1 MSTEVTDAN
10 APGGAKP
17 SPGLR
22 EYLDLARTFTLLA
35 PFFGILAGA
44 LIACG
49 DLGNYSGIWVGI
61 LAGITGSLL
70 NAASNAI
77 NQYYDLEIDKI
88 NKPERVLPSGR
99 MTVPQVM
106 SFAWIL
112 YGICIVLGFLVSPT
126 YPTFLIVVLISAA
139 FTWGYSAP
147 PIRFK
152 NNGILAN
159 IAMAVPRGFLM
170 IVGGWVAIRPDAW
183 ADPTPWLIGLVVFIF
198 VIGAASTKDFADVE
212 GDKKMGA
219 NTVVVIHGFKKAGW
233 IIAPFLVIPYLVI
246 PFLTM
251 LPAEIALKPESSWL
265 AILALWGA
273 FTAWLIVRDPDSL
286 ALEGNHPSWK
296 HMYMLMM
303 VTQLGF
309 AVIYGLPSGS

>member
-1 MSTEVTDAN
+1 MSTDVTAQTVP
-10 APGGAKP
+10 AGSTPH
-17 SPGLR
+17 PGLKD
-22 EYLDLARTFTLLA
+22 YLDLARPFTLLA
-35 PFFGILAGA
+35 PFFGILSGA

-49 DLGNYSGIWVGI
+49 TLHNYSSIWVGI

-70 NAASNAI
+70 NAASNSI

-88 NKPERVLPSGR
+88 NKPDRVLPSGR

-106 SFAWIL
+106 NFAWIL
-112 YGICIVLGFLVSPT
+112 YFICILLGFLINRT
-126 YPTFLIVVLISAA
+126 YLVVVLISAA

-183 ADPTPWLIGLVVFIF
+183 MNPIPWLIGFVVFIF

-212 GDKKMGA
+212 GDRKGGA
-219 NTVVVIHGFKKAGW
+219 NTVVVVYGFRKAGW

-251 LPAEIALKPESSWL
+251 LPEPYALRPESAWL
-265 AILALWGA
+265 SILALGGVY
-273 FTAWLIVRDPDSL
+273 TAWLIVRDPDSL

-296 HMYMLMM
+296 AMYILMM
-303 VTQLGF
+303 ATQLGF
-309 AVIYGLPSGS
+309 AVIYGLPARP